1 MAYYPVFLEL
11 KGKSCLVVGQG
22 PEADRRA
29 EGLAGSGAEVMRCT
43 AAAGLPGAAQLE
55 AVTLVFF
62 CEPDDERLQDAVSR
76 ARGKGCLVT
85 VSDRAEFS
93 DFVMGA
99 AATQGPITVAVSTA
113 GQSPALARSLRDSID
128 RDLGAGGARAAEVMG
143 RLRPLVAREVEPQAE
158 RARVYRSIL
167 DGGLV
172 EMLRKGHEEEA
183 VRLIE
188 GVVGMTLD
196 RGELGI

>member
-43 AAAGLPGAAQLE
+43 AAAGLPGPAQLD
-55 AVTLVFF
+55 AMALVFF
-62 CEPDDERLQDAVSR
+62 CEPDDEGLGEAIGQ

-85 VSDRAEFS
+85 ISDRAELS

-99 AATQGPITVAVSTA
+99 ATKQGPITVAVSTA

-128 RDLGAGGARAAEVMG
+128 RDLGAGWARAAEVMG
-143 RLRPLVAREVEPQAE
+143 RLRPLVACAVEPQAE

-167 DGGLV
+167 EGGLV
-172 EMLRKGHEEEA
+172 EMLGKGREEEA